1 MALAQHVHAEHAELA
16 GAMLST
22 LWGMFE
28 GWGLTDKA
36 AIPAT
41 EVHSPD
47 SDMQAAG
54 DRQTLTIN
62 MVGTSLSV
70 ADNTF
75 SSFVSALDLLP
86 IR

>member
-28 GWGLTDKA
+28 GWGLTDMA

-47 SDMQAAG
+47 SGMQAAG
-54 DRQTLTIN
+54 DRQTLNHKYGANQLVCGRQHFQFFCQCI
-62 MVGTSLSV
+62 GF
-70 ADNTF
+70 A
-75 SSFVSALDLLP
+75 AH
-86 IR
+86 